1 MRNFDK
7 LAQFLWEKEKVR
19 LDRKCWK
26 GKKIG
31 NPKTKL
37 KGGVRVN
44 NCVPKESVAGQPN
57 SRYKI
62 LSSFAELPDTPPHG
76 FWVSN
81 DNKFAVVPAREQ
93 HILVLE
99 KLFRIYRESE
109 ATERGFVKIS
119 KSYSDTYEISY
130 SPRKASSSTI
140 NLAKDIAKFYNMTV
154 TGDHRTHFSNSIA
167 SLPNPVDTTLT
178 ENTTKLFKEFYSRVT
193 AANGSQKDTDYAVTA
208 EGEYSSSGGDNTTQG
223 STSVDNIGFKNN
235 GPTFTVEKKQ
245 RDKAIDASINFL
257 EKLKKTGIPV
267 EQEKIEQLLSQLQKM
282 ADSLFNV
289 GIEPVDI
296 IATIKNPRMAERYL
310 ITGPSAPGGGGRG
323 ALKDLIDIKSGLLAD
338 DESNPGGADVTADIE
353 NIDLNTVP
361 AFNDPNNG
369 KDQPEGA
376 LEENFKDGKNPGR
389 KGLAKRMKVP
399 TKASVSML
407 RSIAKNSS
415 GEKARMAH
423 WMANMKAGKAKKK
436 K

>member
-1 MRNFDK
+1 M
-7 LAQFLWEKEKVR
+7 
-19 LDRKCWK
+19 
-26 GKKIG
+26 
-31 NPKTKL
+31 TL
-37 KGGVRVN
+37 KG
-44 NCVPKESVAGQPN
+44 
-57 SRYKI
+57 
-62 LSSFAELPDTPPHG
+62 
-76 FWVSN
+76 
-81 DNKFAVVPAREQ
+81 
-93 HILVLE
+93 
-99 KLFRIYRESE
+99 
-109 ATERGFVKIS
+109 
-119 KSYSDTYEISY
+119 
-130 SPRKASSSTI
+130 
-140 NLAKDIAKFYNMTV
+140 YNMRKIT
-154 TGDHRTHFSNSIA
+154 
-167 SLPNPVDTTLT
+167 
-178 ENTTKLFKEFYSRVT
+178 
-193 AANGSQKDTDYAVTA
+193 QKDTLASIRKPMPPPQKTFNKSDKNKYKRNKLKTFKDYYTELTTMDGGQKVTDDTTVTA
-208 EGEYSSSGGDNTTQG
+208 EGEYAQGQDNVGQPGGYDT
-223 STSVDNIGFKNN
+223 IGFKDN

-245 RDKAIDASINFL
+245 RDKTIDASINFL

-267 EQEKIEQLLSQLQKM
+267 EQEKVEQLISQLEKM

-323 ALKDLIDIKSGLLAD
+323 ALKDLKDIKSGLLAD

-399 TKASVSML
+399 TKASVSKL

-436 K
+436 